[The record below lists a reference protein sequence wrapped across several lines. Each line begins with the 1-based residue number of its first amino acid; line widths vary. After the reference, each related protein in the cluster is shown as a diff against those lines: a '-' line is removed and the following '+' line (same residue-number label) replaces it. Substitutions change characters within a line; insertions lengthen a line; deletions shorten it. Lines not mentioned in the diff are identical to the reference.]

1 VGGSILE
8 IFPYPLNERINETF
22 VKALRTGKMQT
33 QEIDVIING
42 GKKYF
47 EIRFFK
53 LDDMKVISIA
63 RDITDQKLWENGLK
77 EAKEAAEFA
86 NKHKSEFLANMSH
99 EIRTPMNGLLG
110 MIGLLGSTELSPKQ
124 KKYVSIIED
133 SGESLLSIVNDILDY
148 SKIEAG
154 KLELKLTAFDL
165 RNEMKSVVDIFSGM
179 VLDKNIQIHVN
190 ISNKIPE
197 LVLLDRKKLK
207 QILFNIIGN
216 AVKFTPEY
224 GAIEINIS
232 GEVIISHNL
241 MLSFSVKDT

>member
-63 RDITDQKLWENGLK
+63 RDITDQKLWENCLK
-77 EAKEAAEFA
+77 EAKEAAESA
-86 NKHKSEFLANMSH
+86 NRHKSEFLANMSH

-110 MIGLLGSTELSPKQ
+110 MVGLLGTTGLSEEQ
-124 KKYVSIIED
+124 RKYVSIIED
-133 SGESLLSIVNDILDY
+133 SGESWLAIVKEILDY
-148 SKIEAG
+148 CKIESC
-154 KLELKLTAFDL
+154 KIELQFSTFHF
-165 RNEMKSVVDIFSGM
+165 RNEIQATIYVFSGI
-179 VLDKNIQIHVN
+179 VIDKGIKIFLT
-190 ISNKIPE
+190 ISDKIPE
-197 LVLLDRKKLK
+197 VVLLDQKKLK
-207 QILFNIIGN
+207 QIRFKIIG
-216 AVKFTPEY
+216 
-224 GAIEINIS
+224 
-232 GEVIISHNL
+232 
-241 MLSFSVKDT
+241 